1 MSCKLETWE
10 NGRNACFEC
19 IIDGGVGSARAGWRQ
34 QSPSRAGRL
43 WEGSRLLLVVMGRR
57 MVMVRI
63 MVRGVVEYDCG
74 DDDDQI
80 TMAACE

>member
-1 MSCKLETWE
+1 MH
-10 NGRNACFEC
+10 ACFEC
-19 IIDGGVGSARAGWRQ
+19 IIDGEVGSAHVQVGASK
-34 QSPSRAGRL
+34 QSPSRAGR
-43 WEGSRLLLVVMGRR
+43 WREGSRLTLIVMGRR

>member
-1 MSCKLETWE
+1 
-10 NGRNACFEC
+10 
-19 IIDGGVGSARAGWRQ
+19 
-34 QSPSRAGRL
+34 
-43 WEGSRLLLVVMGRR
+43 MGRR

-63 MVRGVVEYDCG
+63 MVRGVVKYDCG